1 MLKQHIVSTFFV
13 SKQSK
18 LLSIFFFY
26 MSLNFMSHQVSWMV
40 SSILKLSN
48 IFVFGWELESFSFEL
63 LFILISICIPIFKF
77 DLINIYTRNSIILVL
92 IVRYN
97 SKMMESLFSYLGDCT
112 FIIGNTIFHFIDVNI
127 VHQYFDS

>member
-1 MLKQHIVSTFFV
+1 VSIFII

-48 IFVFGWELESFSFEL
+48 IFVFG
-63 LFILISICIPIFKF
+63 
-77 DLINIYTRNSIILVL
+77 
-92 IVRYN
+92 
-97 SKMMESLFSYLGDCT
+97 
-112 FIIGNTIFHFIDVNI
+112 
-127 VHQYFDS
+127 